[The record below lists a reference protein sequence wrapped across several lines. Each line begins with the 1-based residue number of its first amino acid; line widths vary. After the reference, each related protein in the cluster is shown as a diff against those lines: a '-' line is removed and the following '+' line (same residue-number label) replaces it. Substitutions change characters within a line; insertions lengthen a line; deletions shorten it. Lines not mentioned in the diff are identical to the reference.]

1 MKKIIIKNYDI
12 SKQTTLHGLTPKQ
25 YIDLMEYQNFE
36 CALSG
41 NKFEYK
47 EDLQKF
53 IDVKKPKAPPKA
65 PPIDHDHETMLIRGI
80 LTEKTNWLVDQWE
93 QGSYGK
99 LSKPQELSDYQKN
112 PPAFKIIG
120 KIKYKK

>member
-1 MKKIIIKNYDI
+1 MKKIIIKSYDI

-41 NKFEYK
+41 IKFQYDSEK
-47 EDLQKF
+47 QKF
-53 IDVKKPKAPPKA
+53 VDVNKKA

-80 LTEKTNWLVDQWE
+80 LSEKINWLVDQWE
-93 QGSYGK
+93 HGSYGK
-99 LSKPQELSDYQKN
+99 LSKPQELTDYQKN
-112 PPAFKIIG
+112 PPAFNIIG
-120 KIKYKK
+120 KIKYKKR

>member
-1 MKKIIIKNYDI
+1 MKKIIIKSYDI

-53 IDVKKPKAPPKA
+53 IDVKKKKRARRA

-80 LTEKTNWLVDQWE
+80 LSEKTNWLVDQWE
-93 QGSYGK
+93 HGSYGK
-99 LSKPQELSDYQKN
+99 LSKPQELNDYQKN